1 MVFLSNLWQNLIT
14 LPSEK
19 FHQEKRQ
26 KGLIFIVCNMSGVN
40 PHGLMPSEIGTI
52 PVLQRRK
59 MRLSK
64 VNKIVQGP
72 KLLDGRANIPDWLQ
86 NTYSVWYTCNWT
98 ATLFLQVNLRT
109 AFFLFLFFV
118 LFKNFVFQ
126 LENNCFT
133 VLCWFLPYNNANHP

>member
-86 NTYSVWYTCNWT
+86 NTYSV
-98 ATLFLQVNLRT
+98 
-109 AFFLFLFFV
+109 
-118 LFKNFVFQ
+118 
-126 LENNCFT
+126 
-133 VLCWFLPYNNANHP
+133 